1 MICHGHISRSSR
13 NGVLNGS
20 LMSPEA
26 TRIDKVQIG
35 ITHWNTNMRNFF
47 PENSKVLR
55 PIARTCTFAEYISFL
70 GCRFFFPESIAI
82 CILMKYLG
90 HSYLNCCIFYSLF
103 KVVFCGLL
111 VVYLTCTS
119 ASVLQLTPDHYIV
132 QQTSQ
137 ETTFI
142 KKFKHL
148 TNVAIYNEDDWL
160 MKFPSPSPSAKT

>member
-1 MICHGHISRSSR
+1 MGCWMVAWWAQRPPGLTKSKL
-13 NGVLNGS
+13 VLPIETQTWG
-20 LMSPEA
+20 
-26 TRIDKVQIG
+26 T
-35 ITHWNTNMRNFF
+35 FF
-47 PENSKVLR
+47 LKIAKVLR

-70 GCRFFFPESIAI
+70 GCWFFLSESIAI

-119 ASVLQLTPDHYIV
+119 ASVLQWAPDHYIV